1 MDPSYNI
8 CLNGEEDALHAI
20 RDYALANIVQNKVV
34 GCVFDDDFFTMD
46 ILKQINDNLTKPNV
60 HRS

>member
-34 GCVFDDDFFTMD
+34 RCVFDDDFFTMD